1 MQHFTKSFKLWI
13 VSIFFFFLNQ
23 NWDKDDDDES
33 ADGDNDQD
41 KPEDGISDMKEG
53 GLRMTSS
60 AAMEQISKR
69 KQTATR
75 KKK

>member
-1 MQHFTKSFKLWI
+1 MQYFTKLFKLWI
-13 VSIFFFFLNQ
+13 ALILLLNQ

-60 AAMEQISKR
+60 AAMEQISKK
-69 KQTATR
+69 KQTETR

>member
-1 MQHFTKSFKLWI
+1 MQYFTKFFKLWI
-13 VSIFFFFLNQ
+13 VLILSPNQ

-41 KPEDGISDMKEG
+41 KLEDGISDMKEG

>member
-1 MQHFTKSFKLWI
+1 MDCKQFLILPTILLI
-13 VSIFFFFLNQ
+13 VQ

-33 ADGDNDQD
+33 ADGENNQD
-41 KPEDGISDMKEG
+41 KPEDSISDMKEG